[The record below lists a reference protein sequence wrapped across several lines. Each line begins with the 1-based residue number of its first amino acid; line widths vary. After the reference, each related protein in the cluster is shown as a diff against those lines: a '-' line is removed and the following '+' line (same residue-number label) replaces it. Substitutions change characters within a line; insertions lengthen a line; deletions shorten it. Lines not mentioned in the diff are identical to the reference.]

1 MSRLRIGL
9 RIAVASSIFTLSH
22 ADDSSDTKSWGKLDF
37 HAFVDL
43 YYAYNANHPANGFNF
58 LPGTGTTAK
67 EANAFSVN
75 LAQFE
80 VSLPADPVGFRVSVG
95 AGTGEEVLHV
105 SEPGGS
111 EWTHLILASVTYQ
124 TRVGRGLSFEGGIMP
139 CHVGMESFFSKDD
152 WNYTR
157 SWMAEYSPYYLT
169 GIKVAYP
176 FTDRWSGAF
185 YVVNGWQIIA
195 ENNSAKT
202 FGTQVAYGSG
212 KVTTSFNV
220 LAGPELPG
228 NDSDWRVL
236 GDFVLTVRPTD
247 AWSVGVTFDAAR
259 ESQPAGASAS
269 WWGAAV
275 YARYSLQAD
284 RYAFALRAEHFDDPE
299 GAISGTVQEL
309 NEGTLTFE
317 YRPSKHLIVKL
328 EGRYDRSSAPV
339 FATNSLDTL
348 GQPLLTPDETLVV
361 LGVVASF

>member
-1 MSRLRIGL
+1 MKRLPIVVGIL
-9 RIAVASSIFTLSH
+9 AASLSAPSF
-22 ADDSSDTKSWGKLDF
+22 ADDRPASTALDKLEF

-43 YYAYNANHPANGFNF
+43 YYAYNSNHPANDLNF
-58 LPGTGTTAK
+58 QPGTGSTARQ
-67 EANAFSVN
+67 ANAFSVN

-80 VSLPADPVGFRVSVG
+80 VSMPADPVGFKISVG
-95 AGTGEEVLHV
+95 AGTGEEVLHL

-124 TRVGRGLSFEGGIMP
+124 THVGRGLSFEGGIMP
-139 CHVGMESFFSKDD
+139 CHVGMESFYSKDD

-202 FGTQVAYGSG
+202 FGTQVAYGSD
-212 KVTTSFNV
+212 KVSSSFNV

-236 GDFVLTVRPTD
+236 GDWVLTVRATD
-247 AWSVGVTFDAAR
+247 AWSFGASVDAAR

-269 WWGAAV
+269 WWGASV

-284 RYAFALRAEHFDDPE
+284 RYAFALRAEHFDDPD
-299 GAISGTVQEL
+299 GAISGTAQDL

-317 YRPSKHLIVKL
+317 YRPSKHFIVKL
-328 EGRYDRSSAPV
+328 EGRYDKSSAPV
-339 FATNSLDTL
+339 FATNELDAL
-348 GQPLLTPDETLVV
+348 SQPLLTPGETLVV
-361 LGVVASF
+361 VGVVANF